1 MITIDSKP
9 TGETTLFIAADTI
22 MAAIRTLDRARAA
35 LAALDDTP
43 DPEPISAEE
52 LAELIAQAQR
62 QSAAAVVVQEPT
74 PVAQVTPTPPLA
86 AQEPTPVNIPLE
98 SADPGAPWSHDNP
111 DDNPDDAPLPA
122 ALAEPTVEE
131 LRAEVAVTGLR
142 LFGEAWSDA
151 HTWLVSLWTK
161 HYTPA
166 NPRVSAQEL
175 DAAECIAIIDGMV
188 NRSQDTLA
196 HWRKHLAEQE
206 AKATAAAVAAAAR
219 PAPTRGRQART
230 TASFTAPPREPSGRA
245 APTPAQVAAAANPI
259 YATG

>member
-1 MITIDSKP
+1 MITIDTKP
-9 TGETTLFIAADTI
+9 TGETTLFIRADTI

-62 QSAAAVVVQEPT
+62 QSAAAVGNPPGQEPT
-74 PVAQVTPTPPLA
+74 PVD
-86 AQEPTPVNIPLE
+86 IPLE
-98 SADPGAPWSHDNP
+98 SDDPNALPAQEETP
-111 DDNPDDAPLPA
+111 PLPA
-122 ALAEPTVEE
+122 ALTEPTVEE
-131 LRAEVAVTGLR
+131 LRAEIAVTGLR

-245 APTPAQVAAAANPI
+245 APTPAQVAAANTPV